1 MNAKKA
7 PPKKIFSKN
16 LPKSEK
22 MCRGMAIKNR
32 CRAVPYRDA
41 APNFSGAVPVPWK
54 NLKEFPAL
62 AMIRLTED
70 FLKVFFRIF
79 HNLSL

>member
-22 MCRGMAIKNR
+22 MCRGTAIKNR
-32 CRAVPYRDA
+32 CRAVPYRAA
-41 APNFSGAVPVPWK
+41 APNFSTAPARHGAAPI
-54 NLKEFPAL
+54 FYRRA
-62 AMIRLTED
+62 AAHFFA
-70 FLKVFFRIF
+70 FL
-79 HNLSL
+79 

>member
-22 MCRGMAIKNR
+22 MCRGTAIKNR
-32 CRAVPYRDA
+32 CRAVPYRAA
-41 APNFSGAVPVPWK
+41 APNFSGAVPCRCRGK
-54 NLKEFPAL
+54 
-62 AMIRLTED
+62 I
-70 FLKVFFRIF
+70 
-79 HNLSL
+79 